1 MAATYD
7 DGSASPH
14 GGHFLDSELLCT
26 ARECIK
32 PPEPGLSAQSL
43 GLNVGRPADVIT
55 PEPSATA
62 YEPAPIS
69 LLV

>member
-1 MAATYD
+1 MAAIS
-7 DGSASPH
+7 GFRVA
-14 GGHFLDSELLCT
+14 LQ

-32 PPEPGLSAQSL
+32 PPEAGLSAQSL

>member
-1 MAATYD
+1 MANIRRRQRVA
-7 DGSASPH
+7 AWRP
-14 GGHFLDSELLCT
+14 FLDSELLCT

-32 PPEPGLSAQSL
+32 PPETGLSAQSL